1 MSDLQRVLWSEG
13 LLMAPQHLQQLDR
26 YHEALLSARIDGLER
41 YGWGALSVE
50 LDTRAL
56 SAGHVQLNRFHGVMP
71 DGVVLRLD
79 GGDALLPPSRPIDR
93 HFPPTSPVLEVFLS
107 LPRERPGTNNFAQG
121 TSSPVRFRPETRKVY
136 DVAAQGQELELSF
149 SAPNL
154 SLRFGDEARD
164 DFVSIKVA
172 EIVRDD
178 AGGLLVSDP
187 YIPPCLRVSASPFV
201 MASLRRLLAA
211 MVTRQRSL
219 SEARRQGSDA
229 SIEFNNADVTRFLLL
244 STINGFIPVMAH
256 LGEGGDVSPL
266 QAYLLLCQLAGQ
278 LATFDAQA
286 DPTALP
292 RFAFTDLR
300 STFED
305 LFAKITAL
313 LHSTVAEHF
322 VAIPLTSSDD
332 GMHKGAL
339 EDERVA
345 QCDRFFISVK
355 TDLPE
360 AHVAARLPQ
369 LSKIA
374 SARDIQNILT
384 AATPGAAVEV
394 AHRPPPE
401 IPLKA
406 GHVYFAVATDNA
418 YWRNI
423 RTERRVVVYLPPFF
437 EPSRT
442 KVELMGVPRRTG
454 TSGQKP

>member
-41 YGWGALSVE
+41 YGWGALAVE
-50 LDTRAL
+50 IDTRAL
-56 SAGHVQLNRFHGVMP
+56 SAGQVQLNRFHGVMP

-79 GGDALLPPSRPIDR
+79 QGDTVLPPSRPIDN
-93 HFPPTSPVLEVFLS
+93 HFPPTSAALEVFLS

-121 TSSPVRFRPETRKVY
+121 TQTPVRFRSAARKVY
-136 DVAAQGQELELSF
+136 DVAAVGQELELSF

-178 AGGLLVSDP
+178 AGGLVVCDP

-201 MASLRRLLAA
+201 MARLRALLAA

-244 STINGFIPVMAH
+244 STVNGFIPVMAH
-256 LGEGGDVSPL
+256 LSEGGDVSPL
-266 QAYLLLCQLAGQ
+266 QTYLLLCQMAGQ
-278 LATFDAQA
+278 LSTFDANA
-286 DPTALP
+286 DPTQLP

-300 STFED
+300 STFEE
-305 LFAKITAL
+305 LFGRITAL
-313 LHSTVAEHF
+313 LHASVAEHF
-322 VAIPLTSSDD
+322 VAIPLTASDD

-339 EDERVA
+339 EDERIG

-360 AHVAARLPQ
+360 AATAARLPQ

-374 SARDIQNILT
+374 SFRDIHNILT
-384 AATPGAAVEV
+384 AATPGAPVEV

-401 IPLKA
+401 IPIKA
-406 GHVYFAVATDNA
+406 GHVYFSVSTDNA

-423 RTERRVVVYLPPFF
+423 RGEKRVVVYLPPFF
-437 EPSRT
+437 EPTRT
-442 KVELMGVPRRTG
+442 KVELMGVPRRAAAA
-454 TSGQKP
+454 QKP